1 MQWNQEAELFLDAL
15 SSDKP
20 TPGGGAAAAMAGA
33 MGCALLLMS
42 IGTTLK
48 RKNTPDAHK
57 TSLKQWQEKITTCQ
71 KELKH
76 LMQQDAQAYAAY
88 IAAYRLPSDNPS
100 REKELQQALLTATTV
115 PADIASCCHSVLQ
128 EINNLKPLIAPII
141 LSDVYC
147 ARHLLKSG
155 LACGIENIRTNLKGI
170 TDTNCIEKFK
180 QLLVSFER
188 EIKNES
194 DPA

>member
-1 MQWNQEAELFLDAL
+1 MQWEQGAELFLDAL

-48 RKNTPDAHK
+48 RKSTPESHK
-57 TSLKQWQEKITTCQ
+57 VLLKQWQEKLSAYQ
-71 KELKH
+71 KELKG
-76 LMQQDAQAYAAY
+76 LMQEDAQAYASY
-88 IAAYRLPSDNPS
+88 LAAYRLPATDSS
-100 REKELQQALLTATTV
+100 RKEALQQALLTATSV
-115 PADIASCCHSVLQ
+115 PAKIASHCQ
-128 EINNLKPLIAPII
+128 AILKAIGDLEPLIAPVI

-155 LACGIENIRTNLKGI
+155 LACGIENVRINLKGI
-170 TDTNCIEKFK
+170 TGSEQTEKL
-180 QLLVSFER
+180 QLLLKSLEKG
-188 EIKNES
+188 ETYGSN
-194 DPA
+194 PA